1 MRSFQVLNLVALVP
15 LMGVVLFVGVVFAE
29 DETVEGWVPPD
40 DPKPQ
45 QILQEAR
52 DDFGAGRYPEA
63 LAKHVWFHRHV
74 LEYVPSLRGVRLSF
88 ALSYWA
94 ELAKEFPPALEAL
107 KAERDQV
114 AERVVSGQKSF
125 SAFQELAALNNS
137 LVSPDETVKVFQRLH
152 FKNPEFASE
161 VFSVAKPYLIANKQ
175 FPLLVHYLP
184 PDEESLRIE
193 NTYRTGMA
201 RAEKR
206 EETQSKALLKQ
217 FYRKA
222 MTSDAALLVAV
233 LKLSNQTEQAELIAE
248 RFLSLSDAPEHQTAI
263 TSALDGEFPE
273 PFPAVNSE

>member
-1 MRSFQVLNLVALVP
+1 MRSFQVLYLVAIVP
-15 LMGVVLFVGVVFAE
+15 LFVGVVFAQ

-52 DDFGAGRYPEA
+52 DDFAAGRHSQA
-63 LAKHVWFHRHV
+63 LAKHVWFHRHA

-94 ELAKEFPPALEAL
+94 ELAEEFPPALEAL
-107 KAERDQV
+107 KEERDQV
-114 AERVVSGQKSF
+114 AERIASDDQPAI
-125 SAFQELAALNNS
+125 AFQELAALNNY
-137 LVSPDETVKVFQRLH
+137 LVAPDETVKVFQRLH
-152 FKNPEFASE
+152 FKNPKLARE
-161 VFSVAKPYLIANKQ
+161 VFLVAKPYLILKKQ

-184 PDEESLRIE
+184 PEEESLRIE
-193 NTYRTGMA
+193 NTYRSGMD

-206 EETQSKALLKQ
+206 SETESKTLLKQ

-233 LKLSNQTEQAELIAE
+233 LKLSNQSEQAESIAE
-248 RFLSLSDAPEHQTAI
+248 HFRSLSDASEHQDAI
-263 TSALDGEFPE
+263 TSALNGEFPE